1 MTAGNGS
8 RFYYMF
14 QVFNLQ
20 IQTSEPHADVSV
32 FLFLFLL
39 RDLPS
44 VSRLHGPQ
52 PTCDRPSDMA
62 GYDVEI
68 CLPISAYH
76 DNLSGP
82 VAERHFVLC

>member
-1 MTAGNGS
+1 
-8 RFYYMF
+8 MF
-14 QVFNLQ
+14 QVLNLQ
-20 IQTSEPHADVSV
+20 IQTYEPHADVSE

-44 VSRLHGPQ
+44 VSRLHGLQ
-52 PTCDRPSDMA
+52 PTYNRPEDTA

-76 DNLSGP
+76 DSLSQW
-82 VAERHFVLC
+82 LSDL